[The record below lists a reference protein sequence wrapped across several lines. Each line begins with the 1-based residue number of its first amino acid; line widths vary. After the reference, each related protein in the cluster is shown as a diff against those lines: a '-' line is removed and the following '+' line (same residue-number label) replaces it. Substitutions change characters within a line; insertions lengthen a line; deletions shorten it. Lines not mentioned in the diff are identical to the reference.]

1 MSAVRPLPELPVLG
15 DAVASQT
22 GPCLHDADQRLHRPD
37 PSDRAAGLLDR
48 GDLPVIRQYRDQAAR
63 LHDVSGH
70 FEFVEI
76 GGAKLVRFD
85 SSPQCYTRDARL
97 VSRAGSD
104 EFMFDFQRRGQ
115 SAMVQAGNE
124 GTIDPGYGVL
134 YDARRPFED
143 RLFGPEQRA
152 EVLIA
157 TVPAASLLRSVPEA
171 ERLCAK
177 PVPLSGTVARS
188 IAALVRDAISMPDAP
203 AKQDEPDI
211 VAYLSALLRLAAG
224 ASHQLSPPGPV
235 RPDRHLSEDKYRQ
248 CPVGAG
254 ACRRIRHLRADVS
267 SHLCRPR
274 DHVRTACPSSACR
287 TVPKSAAAGF
297 AGRRSDRETCA
308 SVRLCRCRP
317 CDAHVQ
323 EQIWRHAAGLSR
335 RRPAGRR
342 AFSSESLPRT

>member
-1 MSAVRPLPELPVLG
+1 MPISVSTDPIRPTERRAYWTEAICRSFANVETRPLG
-15 DAVASQT
+15 TA
-22 GPCLHDADQRLHRPD
+22 
-37 PSDRAAGLLDR
+37 
-48 GDLPVIRQYRDQAAR
+48 
-63 LHDVSGH
+63 DVSGN

-97 VSRAGSD
+97 VNRAGSD
-104 EFMFDFQRRGQ
+104 EFMFDFQRRGR
-115 SAMVQAGNE
+115 SSIVQAGNE

-188 IAALVRDAISMPDAP
+188 IAALVRNAISSSSAP
-203 AKQDEPDI
+203 ARRDEPDI

-224 ASHQLSPPGPV
+224 VEHQLTRPGLFGLIDSYLSANIAAV
-235 RPDRHLSEDKYRQ
+235 RSAPALAAEFGISERTFH
-248 CPVGAG
+248 
-254 ACRRIRHLRADVS
+254 RI
-267 SHLCRPR
+267 
-274 DHVRTACPSSACR
+274 
-287 TVPKSAAAGF
+287 F
-297 AGRRSDRETCA
+297 ADRETTFERHVLHLRVELFRNLLRQKSLTGISIAKLAHQCGFA
-308 SVRLCRCRP
+308 
-317 CDAHVQ
+317 DAAHATRTFRSRFGVTPRDFR
-323 EQIWRHAAGLSR
+323 ESGAAG
-335 RRPAGRR
+335 
-342 AFSSESLPRT
+342 

>member
-1 MSAVRPLPELPVLG
+1 MALARATCPGRRYGVTNRTLSARCRSASPPTRSVRPSG
-15 DAVASQT
+15 
-22 GPCLHDADQRLHRPD
+22 GPIGPRPSAGHSPILR
-37 PSDRAAGLLDR
+37 PSRSV
-48 GDLPVIRQYRDQAAR
+48 PPT
-63 LHDVSGH
+63 VSGH

-76 GGAKLVRFD
+76 GGTKLVRFD

-104 EFMFDFQRRGQ
+104 EFMFDFQRRGH

-124 GTIDPGYGVL
+124 GTINPGYGVL

-188 IAALVRDAISMPDAP
+188 IAALVREAIPCRTRRQDRTCLTSSPICQPCCVLPP
-203 AKQDEPDI
+203 AATIYSTRPE
-211 VAYLSALLRLAAG
+211 
-224 ASHQLSPPGPV
+224 PV
-235 RPDRHLSEDKYRQ
+235 RPDRYLSEGKYRR

-254 ACRRIRHLRADVS
+254 ARRRIRHF
-267 SHLCRPR
+267 
-274 DHVRTACPSSACR
+274 RTNLPS
-287 TVPKSAAAGF
+287 
-297 AGRRSDRETCA
+297 
-308 SVRLCRCRP
+308 RL
-317 CDAHVQ
+317 
-323 EQIWRHAAGLSR
+323 
-335 RRPAGRR
+335 RRP
-342 AFSSESLPRT
+342 